1 VSNGTG
7 YAAKYV
13 SERANPCF
21 AAIAG
26 YDAAQLYNLQTLG
39 IAHDTRTHPLLTK
52 FWLLASKPVRAER
65 HLEPRT
71 SIAIRTTN
79 RTGAFFRVLGCFAM
93 RDINVVKIE
102 SKPHSKSIQH
112 AHAPWEYE
120 LYVDVEGAPE
130 VDEKVENALE
140 NLREFASQ
148 VVVLG
153 SYPRYLVDDVPSMT
167 PFGM

>member
-1 VSNGTG
+1 
-7 YAAKYV
+7 
-13 SERANPCF
+13 
-21 AAIAG
+21 
-26 YDAAQLYNLQTLG
+26 
-39 IAHDTRTHPLLTK
+39 
-52 FWLLASKPVRAER
+52 
-65 HLEPRT
+65 
-71 SIAIRTTN
+71 
-79 RTGAFFRVLGCFAM
+79 M